1 MQLEEF
7 EGQLNALVELA
18 VEEIEGATQK
28 EDAIQIK
35 NRYLG
40 RKGKVQ
46 ELMQILRQLPNE
58 SKREAGQISNR
69 CKQAI
74 EQSFQARLATL
85 EEEALAQ
92 RIKDETIDVTLP
104 ARTLNVRGEHP
115 LIRVERELTEV
126 FESMGFDVAQG
137 PEMEEDFYNFESLN
151 FPHDH
156 PARDMQDTFM
166 LKDGRLLRTH
176 TSPVQ
181 VRTMLAYETPIK
193 VISPGRV
200 YRVDNDI
207 THSPV
212 FHQVEGLLV
221 DTGVTFADLK
231 GTLEHFARVYFGPDT
246 AVRFRPS
253 FFPFT
258 EPSAEVD
265 IGCVFCA
272 QKGCRVCSHTG
283 WLEILG
289 SGMVDPNVLS
299 NAGVDPDVYTGF
311 AFGMGVERIAMLK
324 YGINDIRLF
333 FQNDLRFL
341 NQFNYERAID

>member
-1 MQLEEF
+1 MELETF
-7 EGQLNALVELA
+7 EAQLNALVEQ
-18 VEEIEGATQK
+18 ATGELESASRK

-40 RKGKVQ
+40 RKGQVQ
-46 ELMQILRQLPNE
+46 ELMQILRELPNDQR
-58 SKREAGQISNR
+58 REAGQISNR
-69 CKQAI
+69 CKQSI
-74 EQSFQARLATL
+74 EGVFVARMAFL
-85 EEEALAQ
+85 EQEALEQ
-92 RIKDETIDVTLP
+92 KLREETIDVTLP
-104 ARTLNVRGEHP
+104 ARALSVRGEHP
-115 LIRVERELTEV
+115 LVRVERELTEV
-126 FESMGFDVAQG
+126 FVRMGFDVAEG
-137 PEMEEDFYNFESLN
+137 PEMEEDFYNFEALN

-181 VRTMLAYETPIK
+181 VRTMLAYKPPVK

-212 FHQVEGLLV
+212 FHQIEGLLV

-231 GTLEHFARVYFGPDT
+231 GTLEHFAKMYFGPDT

-265 IGCVFCA
+265 IGCVFCNQA
-272 QKGCRVCSHTG
+272 GCRVCSHTG

-333 FQNDLRFL
+333 YENDVRFL
-341 NQFNYERAID
+341 HQFDQEQAID